1 LSVAIDTALKAVF
14 DADTGAGGVN
24 HATTGATAGFH
35 QSIAPQG
42 TGLPR
47 VEYHELLTTP
57 EYTFRSRVADHSFY
71 QIKALA
77 ADTPTGAGP
86 TIAGNLSERMQVLLK
101 DNSLGLGSTTL
112 YCRVERTIP
121 PFPEW
126 DDINHRY
133 IYHKGFICE
142 LWLGT

>member
-1 LSVAIDTALKAVF
+1 LSVAIDTALNTTLL
-14 DADTGAGGVN
+14 ADTGAGGVN

-47 VEYHELLTTP
+47 VEYHELPTFPL
-57 EYTFRSRVADHSFY
+57 YTFDALVASHAFY

-77 ADTPTGAGP
+77 ADTPTGDGP
-86 TIAGNLSERMQVLLK
+86 TIAGNLSERMQVLLM